1 MEAQTLPCYFTKNQ
15 LHTELCIKKILELHS
30 KQECDIALSTKS
42 SRICC
47 SQLTLWSKALLGKII
62 VAKIFPTFDG
72 TWRFN
77 AVFTRASHCSLS
89 WTTINLV
96 PAFTFYLRLIGVLSF
111 DIYLG
116 LPSGLFPSGFP
127 TKPLHTFLFP
137 PCVPH
142 APPISSWIYHPNNGW
157 WWVKN
162 SEVPHYTIFSLK
174 KVQSYGVLH
183 WHYDVHIKFWEKFK
197 WGHTHRTPW
206 WFLKPSSFFYLGGT

>member
-1 MEAQTLPCYFTKNQ
+1 METQTPPCYFTKNQ
-15 LHTELCIKKILELHS
+15 LPTVLCIKKILELHS
-30 KQECDIALSTKS
+30 KQECDTKA

-89 WTTINLV
+89 WTTFNPV

-137 PCVPH
+137 PMCASCP
-142 APPISSWIYHPNNGW
+142 
-157 WWVKN
+157 
-162 SEVPHYTIFSLK
+162 
-174 KVQSYGVLH
+174 
-183 WHYDVHIKFWEKFK
+183 
-197 WGHTHRTPW
+197 THFILDLSP
-206 WFLKPSSFFYLGGT
+206 K